1 MKEFEKN
8 NEKEMMKIKIKNYK
22 EQLEEWPDKGHH
34 IMAQYDE
41 DKIIVYQSYRP
52 AIGNFGV
59 KNQFFGGPFKY
70 TRMTWIKPNFL
81 WMMYRNG
88 WGTKEGQEVVLAI
101 HLKREA
107 FERYLS
113 QAVYSNFQKDL
124 YEDVEHWKEEV
135 ASSSIRLQWD
145 PDHDP
150 YGGKLE
156 RRAIQLGIRNEE
168 IVKYAK
174 EDIIEIEDISEFV
187 NEQYQHVLNNELDK
201 LILPLEKPFLSN
213 NKQVNNFLRLVQ

>member
-1 MKEFEKN
+1 MKLKL
-8 NEKEMMKIKIKNYK
+8 KKYT
-22 EQLEEWPDKGHH
+22 EQLKEWPASGYH

-41 DKIIVYQSYRP
+41 EKVIVYQSYRP
-52 AIGNFGV
+52 EIGNFAT

-88 WGTKEGQEVVLAI
+88 WATKEGQEVVLAI

-113 QAVYSNFQKDL
+113 LAVYSSFQSDL
-124 YEDVEHWKEEV
+124 YKDWDDWQNHVKN
-135 ASSSIRLQWD
+135 SSIRLQWD
-145 PDHDP
+145 PDHNP

-156 RRAIQLGIRNEE
+156 RRAIQIGIRNKE
-168 IVKYAK
+168 IIKYAK
-174 EDIIEIEDISEFV
+174 EDILEIEDISEFV
-187 NEQYQHVLNNELDK
+187 REQHQFVLAKDLDK
-201 LILPLEKPFLSN
+201 LIIPVEKPYVSSNDEVNKFL
-213 NKQVNNFLRLVQ
+213 KLK